1 MATPPEG
8 IAALRASFDA
18 IDTAL
23 LRLVAERREVS
34 RQMAALKE
42 EHGLAFHDAARES
55 ELLAR
60 LCAEGRAA
68 GIPGDLVERL
78 FRMLLADSLAVQEG
92 ERQPPTGPCGER
104 P

>member
-1 MATPPEG
+1 MANPPEG

-34 RQMAALKE
+34 RQMAALKRA
-42 EHGLAFHDAARES
+42 HGLPFRDASRES

-60 LCAEGRAA
+60 LRAEGLAA

-78 FRMLLADSLAVQEG
+78 FRLLLTDSLAVQEREG
-92 ERQPPTGPCGER
+92 QPPT
-104 P
+104 